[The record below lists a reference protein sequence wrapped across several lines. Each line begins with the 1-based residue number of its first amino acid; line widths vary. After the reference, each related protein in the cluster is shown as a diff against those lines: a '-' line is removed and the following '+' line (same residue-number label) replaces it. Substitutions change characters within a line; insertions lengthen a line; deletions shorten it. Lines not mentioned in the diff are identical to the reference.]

1 MKWMILLSMVSVVA
15 MAGYALAH
23 QAADTPKPVA
33 APGPAGPAGSTSTG
47 HGMACCAGGMMAGK
61 AANRPALAVW
71 FTCPMHSDVRMT
83 AAGKCPKCGMTLV
96 KVSAAPAA
104 GPKGMMAR
112 RMGMMS
118 KAGMTPEAMKRMRVM
133 MRTPISMDGPAAI
146 YSQAADLGLSGEQ
159 KAKLLGI
166 ENEAR
171 TKALAVLTPEQ
182 RKKLGKIPDKPMAMM
197 QMCQQMGP
205 MMMKSM
211 PGMKGGKGGPMMMC
225 PMMKKMGGA
234 AGGAGEAAE
243 KPAAKPAK

>member
-1 MKWMILLSMVSVVA
+1 MKWMILLSMVSVAA

-23 QAADTPKPVA
+23 PAADTPKPVA
-33 APGPAGPAGSTSTG
+33 APGPAGPTGPTG

-61 AANRPALAVW
+61 AANRPVLAVW
-71 FTCPMHSDVRMT
+71 FTCPMHTDVRMT

-96 KVSAAPAA
+96 KVPAAPAA

-182 RKKLGKIPDKPMAMM
+182 RKKMGKIPDKPMAMM
-197 QMCQQMGP
+197 QMCQRMGP
-205 MMMKSM
+205 MMKSM

-234 AGGAGEAAE
+234 AGEAGEAAE
-243 KPAAKPAK
+243 KPAAKPLK